1 MLYIDND
8 NIQETHTLDEIS
20 NSRIDGNNAVT
31 LLLNGTV
38 PFRFGADAAS
48 VLENLRYVRFYFF
61 KDETGEL
68 LVSPDLIEV
77 EIDQEYEDESGAV
90 TYDSIR
96 RIVSFR
102 DFNKSLKEYGYK
114 LQFEKIEDLLQVVEG
129 NTAVANI
136 VKNEKGRRLIKM

>member
-8 NIQETHTLDEIS
+8 NIQETHTLEEIS

-31 LLLNGTV
+31 LLLNGTI
-38 PFRFGADAAS
+38 PFRFGADATS
-48 VLENLRYVRFYFF
+48 VLKNLRYVRFYFF

-114 LQFEKIEDLLQVVEG
+114 LQFEKIEDLLQAVEG

-136 VKNEKGRRLIKM
+136 IKNEKGRRLIKM

>member
-8 NIQETHTLDEIS
+8 NIQETHTLEEIS
-20 NSRIDGNNAVT
+20 NSRIAGSNAVT
-31 LLLNGTV
+31 LLLNGTI
-38 PFRFGADAAS
+38 PFRFGANASS
-48 VLENLRYVRFYFF
+48 VLENMGYVRFYFF

-68 LVSPDLIEV
+68 LISPDLIEV
-77 EIDQEYEDESGAV
+77 EIDQEYEDEFGSV
-90 TYDSIR
+90 TYDTMR

-136 VKNEKGRRLIKM
+136 VKHEKGKRLMKV